1 MGLRDWTGRA
11 FQGLVLIGAGLG
23 FWGCTCATGSPRD
36 AGVLLTDAPGGQDT
50 SPSDARRPEDA
61 GRDARQEDAVV
72 LMDAGVDAFVPIDA
86 GQDAGQD
93 AFVPPTPDAGQDAG
107 RDAFMPIDT
116 GQDAGRDAFMPVD
129 AFIPAPPN
137 DTCAGAIALSGRS
150 GTRTDTFD
158 GARRDVSG
166 CGLDSGADVFYSI
179 TVSEPSLL

>member
-129 AFIPAPPN
+129 AGQDAGRDAFVPI
-137 DTCAGAIALSGRS
+137 DTGQDAGRDAFMPIDTGQDAGRDAFMPIDA
-150 GTRTDTFD
+150 G
-158 GARRDVSG
+158 
-166 CGLDSGADVFYSI
+166 
-179 TVSEPSLL
+179 